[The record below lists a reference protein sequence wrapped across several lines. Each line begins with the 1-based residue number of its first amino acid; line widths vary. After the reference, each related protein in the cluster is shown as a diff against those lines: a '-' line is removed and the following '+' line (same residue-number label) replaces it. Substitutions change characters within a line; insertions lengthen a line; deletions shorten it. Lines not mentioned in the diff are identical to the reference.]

1 MYFVDVDR
9 LKAVNDML
17 GHRAGDLLIRSTAD
31 RLSARVGPR
40 VTRFGGDEFV
50 LVVEDA
56 RSANEAEELG
66 RRIVA
71 DLARPIEV
79 EGNHVRSSASVG
91 LTLADRS
98 TTPDELLRRADV
110 ALYRAKALGRS
121 CLATY
126 SVDED
131 RGLDADLDLEPEL
144 RRAVDRD
151 EFTLHYQPII
161 DLPTGQVVSV
171 EALLRWEHPRR
182 GQLGPA
188 DFLDQAISSGL
199 LGAIGESSLRR
210 ACADFASIDPTGFG
224 HALPSVAVNLSSS
237 ELADRRVVAR
247 VAAALAD
254 SGLAPRRLT
263 LEITEDVIIDESV
276 RSTIDELRALG
287 VYLAIDDFGTG
298 NSSLRQ
304 LGTYPAAVLK
314 VDKSFVDRIE
324 VDERARAITAA
335 IIRMSRN
342 LGLTTVAEGVETAGQ
357 ADLLARMGCD
367 RAQGWLIS
375 KAMPFEE
382 LTGWCVTNCRIG
394 PYRDRPGERV
404 VGLVHDAGEQLGHR
418 RQVVD
423 RTHDLTGR
431 QDPDLGVT
439 VDDRRL
445 GHHRGVG
452 GERHLGPGE
461 LLVLAHLPGRCA
473 RAAAGSTPAWRAKL
487 SALPRGPWEAQRAP
501 ATSRAR
507 RSSRCGSPAAGRRR
521 SRW

>member
-1 MYFVDVDR
+1 
-9 LKAVNDML
+9 
-17 GHRAGDLLIRSTAD
+17 
-31 RLSARVGPR
+31 
-40 VTRFGGDEFV
+40 
-50 LVVEDA
+50 
-56 RSANEAEELG
+56 
-66 RRIVA
+66 
-71 DLARPIEV
+71 
-79 EGNHVRSSASVG
+79 VRSSASVG

-98 TTPDELLRRADV
+98 TTPDELLRQADV

-161 DLPTGQVVSV
+161 DLQTGQVVSV

-182 GQLGPA
+182 GHLGPA
-188 DFLDQAISSGL
+188 AFLDQAISSGL
-199 LGAIGESSLRR
+199 LGAIGESSLRT
-210 ACADFASIDPTGFG
+210 ACADFASIDATDVG

-304 LGTYPAAVLK
+304 LGAYPAAVLK

-324 VDERARAITAA
+324 VDGSARAITAA

-342 LGLTTVAEGVETAGQ
+342 LGLTTVAEGVETPGQ
-357 ADLLARMGCD
+357 AELLAGMGCD
-367 RAQGWLIS
+367 RIQGWLIS
-375 KAMPFEE
+375 KALPFEE
-382 LTGWCVTNCRIG
+382 LTGWCVTNCPIG
-394 PYRDRPGERV
+394 PYRDSRESVSSASSMMR
-404 VGLVHDAGEQLGHR
+404 ASSSA
-418 RQVVD
+418 
-423 RTHDLTGR
+423 TG
-431 QDPDLGVT
+431 G
-439 VDDRRL
+439 
-445 GHHRGVG
+445 
-452 GERHLGPGE
+452 
-461 LLVLAHLPGRCA
+461 
-473 RAAAGSTPAWRAKL
+473 
-487 SALPRGPWEAQRAP
+487 
-501 ATSRAR
+501 
-507 RSSRCGSPAAGRRR
+507 RSSIAPTT
-521 SRW
+521 